1 MSDIETSRL
10 VLRLLTQAELDAAA
24 RQDGFEEPVVAD
36 FARAALATDPE
47 YGPWS
52 ARLLLLKPSLQ
63 MIGHIRF
70 HTRPV
75 EDSVEFGY
83 SVFTPWRRQGYA
95 TEAAGALMRWAAEQ
109 HGVKRF
115 VASVRPDNLP
125 SQRVVAKLGFHRVGE
140 QFDDVDG
147 LEDVFHR
154 DSAMST
160 SF

>member
-1 MSDIETSRL
+1 
-10 VLRLLTQAELDAAA
+10 VLRLLTQAELDVVA
-24 RQDGFEEPVVAD
+24 RQNGFEEPIVAD
-36 FARAALATDPE
+36 FARAVIAADPE

-63 MIGHIRF
+63 TIGHIRF

-83 SVFTPWRRQGYA
+83 AVFTPWRCQGYA
-95 TEAAGALMRWAAEQ
+95 TEAAAAVMRWAAEQ
-109 HGVKRF
+109 HGVRRF

-125 SQRVVAKLGFHRVGE
+125 SQRVIAKLGFRRIGE

-147 LEDVFHR
+147 LEDVFER
-154 DSAMST
+154 
-160 SF
+160 

>member
-1 MSDIETSRL
+1 MSDIETPRL
-10 VLRLLTQAELDAAA
+10 VLRLLTQAELDAVA

-36 FARAALATDPE
+36 FARAALATDPA

-83 SVFTPWRRQGYA
+83 SVFTRWRCQGYA
-95 TEAAGALMRWAAEQ
+95 TEAARALMRWAAEQ

>member
-1 MSDIETSRL
+1 M
-10 VLRLLTQAELDAAA
+10 LRLLSQAELDAAA
-24 RQDGFEEPVVAD
+24 RHDGFEQPIVAD
-36 FARAALATDPE
+36 FARATLATDPA

-70 HTRPV
+70 HSRPV
-75 EDSVEFGY
+75 EDAVEFGY
-83 SVFTPWRRQGYA
+83 AVFMPWRCHGYA
-95 TEAAGALMRWAAEQ
+95 TEAAAAVMRWAAEQ

-125 SQRVVAKLGFHRVGE
+125 SQRVVAKLGFRKVGE
-140 QFDDVDG
+140 QMDDVDG

-154 DSAMST
+154 DSAVST